1 MPCGLGDHAADPRPR
16 GSRLCTTTVVLVL
29 RITTEVRDQMFA
41 HAIAELPNEACGM
54 FSVHDGLDLVD
65 YFHGMRNTRASG
77 TVFALDG
84 QEMLDLERQV
94 ERAGR
99 SLVGVMHSHTQTS
112 AYPSPTDVRDSAGF
126 DPFGTFRHV
135 IVSLR
140 HAEPALRCFTIEGDT
155 ITELPVVVTDGDDG
169 VQNEGGSIAMA
180 AVMSLPTRE

>member
-1 MPCGLGDHAADPRPR
+1 MPCGPGDHAADPRPR

-112 AYPSPTDVRDSAGF
+112 AYPSLTNRLNATRSSFPYTDDEEENRS
-126 DPFGTFRHV
+126 R
-135 IVSLR
+135 
-140 HAEPALRCFTIEGDT
+140 
-155 ITELPVVVTDGDDG
+155 
-169 VQNEGGSIAMA
+169 
-180 AVMSLPTRE
+180 SLPSDREQAAKAACRVRHHSRVGSGMTAAIAIEQPSF